1 MIKYREILRLHAQGI
16 SQRGI
21 ASSTSNSRTTIR
33 EVVKRAEERN
43 VGWPLEENMTDQAL
57 QDLLFPEKHTS
68 SDFRRKPDCDYI
80 HRELAKPGV
89 NLTLLWEE
97 YSLS

>member
-1 MIKYREILRLHAQGI
+1 MHLLVRINYLGGFFVIKYREILRLHAQGI

-43 VGWPLEENMTDQAL
+43 VDWPLEENMTDQTL
-57 QDLLFPEKHTS
+57 QALLFPEKKIGRAH
-68 SDFRRKPDCDYI
+68 
-80 HRELAKPGV
+80 V
-89 NLTLLWEE
+89 
-97 YSLS
+97 